1 MLFVHPLWNGFQNS
15 VHLSSREKKPKNEQ
29 TKNTKKQPYSKDK
42 AIKTY
47 RQVSYDFTV
56 FAQGSG

>member
-1 MLFVHPLWNGFQNS
+1 MDSKIQYICPPGK
-15 VHLSSREKKPKNEQ
+15 KKPKNEQ